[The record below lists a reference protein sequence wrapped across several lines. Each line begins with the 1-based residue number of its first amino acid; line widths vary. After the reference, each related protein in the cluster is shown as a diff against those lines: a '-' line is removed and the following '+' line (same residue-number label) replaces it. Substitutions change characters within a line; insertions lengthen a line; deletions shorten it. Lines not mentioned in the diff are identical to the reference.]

1 MARIAID
8 AALGSGFR
16 LIRRQPG
23 AVLLWGLVCLA
34 LGVAH
39 VGLLGPFYMGLFSQ
53 IAADARLGADTS
65 PQAMNALMPRMMAM
79 QGWSWLLS
87 LAGLFVGA
95 ILYCATFR
103 AILHP
108 EQKRFGY
115 LRVGA
120 TELLLFVLWIAAYI
134 AFAVAAV
141 VVALVVALLVVA
153 LIAMH
158 AAAVGVIV
166 GVLAAVAASIAVVWI
181 ALRFSMVGPMM
192 VSDGKFHLFE
202 AWTLTRGHTATLFIL
217 AICLVAI
224 LVVAELV
231 IVGILIAAGIMA
243 MAIASG
249 GWAQLSKF
257 FDRSPSAVVEGIAPV
272 LMLIAVILTPLMGCY
287 FAIVGAPW
295 ARAYLDLTAPER
307 ATVAA

>member
-1 MARIAID
+1 MARIEIG
-8 AALGSGFR
+8 AALGSGFT

-23 AVLLWGLVCLA
+23 AVLLWGLVYLA
-34 LGVAH
+34 LGAAH
-39 VGLLGPFYMGLFSQ
+39 VGLLGPFYLALYSQ
-53 IAADARLGADTS
+53 IAAAARLGADAS

-79 QGWSWLLS
+79 QGWNWLLS
-87 LAGLFVGA
+87 LAGVFVSA

-120 TELLLFVLWIAAYI
+120 TELLLFVLWIAVYI
-134 AFAVAAV
+134 VFAIALV
-141 VVALVVALLVVA
+141 VVALVVVLIIAA

-158 AAAVGVIV
+158 AVAVGVIV
-166 GVLAAVAASIAVVWI
+166 GVLAAVTALIVVVWI

-202 AWTLTRGHTATLFIL
+202 SWTLTRGHAATLFIV

-224 LVVAELV
+224 LVVAEVV
-231 IVGILIAAGIMA
+231 IVGILFAAGITVMA
-243 MAIASG
+243 VASG
-249 GWAQLSKF
+249 GWTHLSSF
-257 FDRSPSAVVEGIAPV
+257 FDRSPAAIVAGIAPA
-272 LMLIAVILTPLMGCY
+272 LILIAIILTPLIGCY

-295 ARAYLDLTAPER
+295 ARAYLDLTEPEP
-307 ATVAA
+307 AAVAA